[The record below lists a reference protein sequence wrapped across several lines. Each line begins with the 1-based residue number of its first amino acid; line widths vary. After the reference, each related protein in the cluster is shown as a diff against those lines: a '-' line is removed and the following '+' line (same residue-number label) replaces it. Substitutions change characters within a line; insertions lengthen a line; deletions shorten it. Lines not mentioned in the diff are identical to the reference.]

1 MYAVDVAGTPDA
13 RSALLASQGMFKPDR
28 AAHAR
33 FGSFG
38 TAVGMRGEDARRAHA
53 MISTLLRTPS
63 ASKPAPS
70 VADVIQSGATVG
82 EALEA
87 GVPLSTLEDAGFRP
101 IDMREMGFVRASALD
116 APSGVASTDALR
128 F

>member
-13 RSALLASQGMFKPDR
+13 RIALLMSQGMFRPDR

-33 FGSFG
+33 FGSLG
-38 TAVGMRGEDARRAHA
+38 TAVGMRGEDAARAYA
-53 MISTLLRTPS
+53 MINTLLRTPS

-87 GVPLSTLEDAGFRP
+87 GVPLSTLEAAGFRS
-101 IDMREMGFVRASALD
+101 IDLREMGFVHASVPD
-116 APSGVASTDALR
+116 APSGVASTDTLR